1 MNKQIYFK
9 SNRQISVIQDAEAE
23 TRNKPK
29 VNRISKKKLL
39 RFQIIH
45 H

>member
-1 MNKQIYFK
+1 MDKRISFK

-29 VNRISKKKLL
+29 VNSISK
-39 RFQIIH
+39 RIFI
-45 H
+45 